1 MYGSVQAVLNRNKSK
16 WLTFEPMAEAVTA
29 FDGPVAQIIALA
41 PRQIRTS
48 GGAADKRAALQTL
61 GDAAWFVA
69 TQVSAYAAKTS
80 NLTLQARVNYSRTSV
95 TAGSEQDA
103 VTRCQ
108 TIHTAATEHLAALSK
123 YRVDAAKLTE
133 LDHAIKAFQ
142 ALINAPRDSTAQ
154 SAAATKQLPAL
165 FKTTDALLKN
175 QMDKLMASFSASEPT
190 FHAEYQTARV
200 IVDTGGGESKDDPA
214 PAPAPTPTP

>member
-1 MYGSVQAVLNRNKSK
+1 MYGSVQAVLNRNKPK

-29 FDGPVAQIIALA
+29 FDGPVAQILA
-41 PRQIRTS
+41 FASKQIRTS
-48 GGAADKRAALQTL
+48 GGAAEKRAALQTL
-61 GDAAWFVA
+61 GDAACFVA

-108 TIHTAATEHLAALSK
+108 TIHTSATEHLAALSK

-175 QMDKLMASFSASEPT
+175 QLDKLMACFSASEPT

-200 IVDTGGGESKDDPA
+200 IVDAGGGEANDDPA
-214 PAPAPTPTP
+214 PVPAPSA